1 MNVELGGLES
11 IRDPHGYFA
20 RARSQGDVQ
29 WSDAH
34 RGWIV
39 LSHEEVEAGFR
50 DTDNLSADRS
60 AAFARAA
67 QGRSEGFGKA
77 AELLTGWMNFRDA
90 PAHTRLREPVKSAFT
105 PRRVQDLETE
115 VQAIVDQLL
124 DGFDDSVDLMEE
136 YCRMVPAM
144 VIAAIL
150 GVDPAERW
158 RFQEWSDDLGKIVFS
173 MSPGTSPEEPIARAT
188 ANFVEFFSKLIE
200 KERVD
205 PSGSLLTTIVHS
217 PISDLSHM
225 ELVGACTLLL
235 FGGHE
240 TTTMLLNNSIA
251 LLLEQPKLADWM
263 RAHPEHDAA
272 AVEEFMRVCGPARTM
287 PRKVARDHSRCGQVM
302 KSGQNVFLSIAA
314 ANHDPAVF
322 SDAGAIQLDRDPNPQ
337 LGFGWGMHF
346 CLGANLARLEG
357 RIALRTLLDRHPG
370 MRLAEPVEPIW
381 GGVMGFGRRRLQVSL
396 GSG

>member
-1 MNVELGGLES
+1 MNVELGGADS
-11 IRDPHGYFA
+11 IRDPNAYFA
-20 RARSQGDVQ
+20 RAREGGDIQ
-29 WSDAH
+29 WSDLH
-34 RGWIV
+34 RGWLV
-39 LSHEEVEAGFR
+39 LSHKEVEAGFR
-50 DTDNLSADRS
+50 DTENLSADRS
-60 AAFARAA
+60 GAFARAA
-67 QGRSEGFGKA
+67 QGRSEGFAKA

-105 PRRVQDLETE
+105 PRRVNDLESD
-115 VQAIVDQLL
+115 VQAIADGLL
-124 DGFDDSVDLMEE
+124 DGFSDSVDLMEE

-150 GVDPAERW
+150 GVDADERW

-173 MSPGTSPEEPIARAT
+173 MAPGNEPEKPIAQAT
-188 ANFVEFFSKLIE
+188 ANFVEFFSKLIA
-200 KERVD
+200 KERAN

-240 TTTMLLNNSIA
+240 TTTMLLNNSMA
-251 LLLEQPKLADWM
+251 LLLERPDLAQWM
-263 RAHPEHDAA
+263 REHPECDAA

-287 PRKVARDHSRCGQVM
+287 PRKVARDHTRDGQAM
-302 KSGQNVFLSIAA
+302 RAGQNVFLSIAA
-314 ANHDPAVF
+314 ANHDEAVF
-322 SDAGAIQLDRDPNPQ
+322 TDPGAIRLDRDPNPQ

-357 RIALRTLLDRHPG
+357 RVALRTLLDRYPA
-370 MRLAEPVEPIW
+370 MQLEEPVAPIW
-381 GGVMGFGRRRLQVSL
+381 GGVMGFGRRRLQVRL
-396 GSG
+396 GSA